1 MFFSRVKDDD
11 PGLPYNR
18 LGTPLSDLKA
28 TLVLVNVKYKL
39 LLVKF
44 EICNHF
50 LLRLQVELDESNEHD
65 AEIGEA
71 FFYAVDED
79 ED

>member
-1 MFFSRVKDDD
+1 MDRSVFRAVELGSQPQVSNTALMRMFFSRVKDDD

-28 TLVLVNVKYKL
+28 TLV
-39 LLVKF
+39 
-44 EICNHF
+44 
-50 LLRLQVELDESNEHD
+50 ELDESNEHD